1 MASTKNGV
9 EHYAIG
15 TATVKVAFA
24 NARICCRNC
33 EFLIGDRGLGRAM
46 CKLQHSK
53 IIPLEFTD
61 GIDGDCPLAFGEE
74 TK

>member
-1 MASTKNGV
+1 MPKNENGIT
-9 EHYAIG
+9 HYAIG
-15 TATVKVAFA
+15 TASVRVAFA
-24 NARICCRNC
+24 NAQICCQNC

-61 GIDGDCPLAFGEE
+61 GIDGDCPLNFREE
-74 TK
+74 MK